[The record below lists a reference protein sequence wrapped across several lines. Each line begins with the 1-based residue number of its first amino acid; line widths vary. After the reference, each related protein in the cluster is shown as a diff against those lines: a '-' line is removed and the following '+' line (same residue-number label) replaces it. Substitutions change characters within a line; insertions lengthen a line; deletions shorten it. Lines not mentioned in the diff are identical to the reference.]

1 MMNLTIICRFF
12 VFYLFASKEIVASIA
27 IICIC
32 KIFCTNF
39 NGKMIYLS
47 PEILFVIRIN
57 LRSQK

>member
-12 VFYLFASKEIVASIA
+12 VFVCAAKEIVASRA

-32 KIFCTNF
+32 KILCTNF